1 MHETIALLPALLFLA
16 ALLLLDSF
24 KLVRPATV
32 GAAVLYGALA
42 ASACGA
48 LHEWMLGATSI
59 SLPTFTRY
67 VSPLTEEAAK
77 ALFIALPPLAAGRI
91 GFLVD
96 AAVLGF
102 AVGTGFAIVEN
113 MLYLRDIGQAPLLLW
128 IARGLGTAILHGATT
143 AIAAM
148 LAKAVTERP
157 AERGSARHPA
167 RVARRGDDPLR
178 VPTTCSSRHWSP
190 RRCC

>member
-16 ALLLLDSF
+16 TLLLIDSF

-42 ASACGA
+42 ASACAA
-48 LHEWMLGATSI
+48 LHEWMLGAISI

-67 VSPLTEEAAK
+67 VAPLTEEAAK
-77 ALFIALPPLAAGRI
+77 ALFIAFLLWRRRI

-113 MLYLRDIGQAPLLLW
+113 MLL
-128 IARGLGTAILHGATT
+128 
-143 AIAAM
+143 
-148 LAKAVTERP
+148 
-157 AERGSARHPA
+157 PA
-167 RVARRGDDPLR
+167 RPGPGAAARCGSCAASAPPSCTARRPR
-178 VPTTCSSRHWSP
+178 SSR
-190 RRCC
+190 